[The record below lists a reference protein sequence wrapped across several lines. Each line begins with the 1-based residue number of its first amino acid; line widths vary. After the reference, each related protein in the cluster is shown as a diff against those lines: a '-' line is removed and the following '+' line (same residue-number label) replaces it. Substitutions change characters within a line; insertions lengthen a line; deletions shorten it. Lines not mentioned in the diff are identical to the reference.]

1 MESLLNNL
9 PNNWII
15 YALVFLAIVLPVLF
29 WRRDESVGGA
39 EEAGWRSL
47 PPVFRGLWGAMTLL
61 EFPFGLP
68 LARLMSRTRTKY
80 EKWILASGGLPLT
93 PARVF
98 AAQVLMAF
106 VGAVVGSL
114 VMLLPDMRLLWGV
127 LLVVGLG
134 FVGWVYPPTALANY
148 VEWRQT
154 EITRTLPF
162 AIDLMGSAMRAGLEF
177 GAALRYFEE
186 LKMPGPLTEDFGKVL
201 QQMDLGK
208 TRTEALAEMA
218 RKVQIEA
225 FTSFVGVIAYGTEI
239 GASISETLRIHGE
252 ELRRARFHLAER
264 KAQRAPSLMIL
275 PMAVFIMPAV
285 FIIIITPVIIR
296 MFDSGIAGH

>member
-1 MESLLNNL
+1 MESLLNDIQG
-9 PNNWII
+9 NWIV
-15 YALVFLAIVLPVLF
+15 YALVFLAIVLPVVL
-29 WRRDESVGGA
+29 WRRDESAGSA

-47 PPVFRGLWGAMTLL
+47 PPVFRFLWGAAVLL
-61 EFPFGLP
+61 EFPLGLP
-68 LARLMSRTRTKY
+68 IARMREQARTKY

-98 AAQVLMAF
+98 AVQVLLAL
-106 VGAVVGSL
+106 VGAALGSL
-114 VMLLPDMRLLWGV
+114 VMLIPDVRPLWGV
-127 LLVVGLG
+127 LLAIGLG
-134 FVGWVYPPTALANY
+134 FVGWVYPPTSLAGY

-154 EITRTLPF
+154 EITRALPF

-177 GAALRYFEE
+177 GAALRYFVE

-239 GASISETLRIHGE
+239 GASISETLRVHGE

-285 FIIIITPVIIR
+285 FIIIITPVI
-296 MFDSGIAGH
+296 MKMSGTGIAGH